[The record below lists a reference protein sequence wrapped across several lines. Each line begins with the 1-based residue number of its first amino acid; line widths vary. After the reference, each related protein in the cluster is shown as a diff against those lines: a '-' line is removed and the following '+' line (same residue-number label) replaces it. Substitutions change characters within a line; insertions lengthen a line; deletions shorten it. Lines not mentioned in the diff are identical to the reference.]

1 LTFGAVLAE
10 VSLVLSVLS
19 KQDGPVRVPPI
30 STLHRHPILGY
41 GKSFT
46 ARLVPSS
53 SFGNILPNWN
63 RDENVVVKSLRHRE
77 ILDPTRQH
85 ADERILRL
93 ENFLRELRVLTHE
106 PLRNHE
112 NIARLIG
119 VGWERNRLSIKTS
132 VFHWPFLVLEH
143 APYGNLSD
151 FLENHG
157 VDFDTRRALCLDVGM
172 GLQKLHQCDVIHGD
186 MKLENVLVSRHP
198 TRKYVAKI
206 ADFGFTIFDLEG
218 NLPTTKRLGY
228 SEPWEAPES
237 ASTLAFRDRQS
248 TDTYSYGFLIWKCLS
263 YGHHPFDEAGGA
275 ISNQSLETI
284 KKLKATDGVPEY
296 AVRALKGVLD
306 NSLLSASRQAFQHT
320 VRLSHARRS
329 LDSAVKSLM

>member
-1 LTFGAVLAE
+1 M
-10 VSLVLSVLS
+10 LSVLS
-19 KQDGPVRVPPI
+19 KQDGPARVPPI
-30 STLHRHPILGY
+30 STLHLNPVLGY
-41 GKSFT
+41 GTSFT

-53 SFGNILPNWN
+53 SFGNLLPDWH

-77 ILDPTRQH
+77 IFDPTRRH
-85 ADERILRL
+85 PDERILRL

-112 NIARLIG
+112 NIVRLIG

-143 APYGNLSD
+143 AHYGSLSD
-151 FLENHG
+151 FLENHA

-186 MKLENVLVSRHP
+186 MKLENVLVAKHS

-206 ADFGFTIFDLEG
+206 ADFGFTIFDLQG
-218 NLPTTKRLGY
+218 NSPTTQKVGY

-237 ASTLAFRDRQS
+237 ANTLSFRDRQS
-248 TDTYSYGFLIWKCLS
+248 TDTYSYGFLIWRCLS
-263 YGHHPFDEAGGA
+263 YGHHPFDEAGGGL
-275 ISNQSLETI
+275 SFQSLETI
-284 KKLKATDGVPEY
+284 KQLKATDKVLEY
-296 AVRALKGVLD
+296 ALEALRGVLD
-306 NSLLSASRQAFQHT
+306 DSLLFVSRQALLHT
-320 VRLSHARRS
+320 VRLSPAIRS
-329 LDSAVKSLM
+329 LGSAVKSLA

>member
-1 LTFGAVLAE
+1 
-10 VSLVLSVLS
+10 VLSVLS
-19 KQDGPVRVPPI
+19 KQDGPVRVAPI
-30 STLHRHPILGY
+30 STLHLNPVLGY
-41 GKSFT
+41 GKSFI

-53 SFGNILPNWN
+53 SLGKLLPNWY

-85 ADERILRL
+85 PDERILHL

-112 NIARLIG
+112 NITRLIG
-119 VGWERNRLSIKTS
+119 VGWERNRLSIQTS
-132 VFHWPFLVLEH
+132 MFHWPFLVLEH
-143 APYGNLSD
+143 APYGSLSD
-151 FLENHG
+151 FLENYA
-157 VDFDTRRALCLDVGM
+157 VDFDTRRELCLDVGM

-186 MKLENVLVSRHP
+186 MKLENVLIARHS

-218 NLPTTKRLGY
+218 NLPTTERLGY

-237 ASTLAFRDRQS
+237 ASTLSFRDRQS

-263 YGHHPFDEAGGA
+263 YGHHPFDEAAGGV
-275 ISNQSLETI
+275 SNQSLETI
-284 KKLKATDGVPEY
+284 KKLKFTDGVPEY
-296 AVRALKGVLD
+296 ALKALMGVLD
-306 NSLLSASRQAFQHT
+306 DSLLFVSRQALQNT
-320 VRLSHARRS
+320 VRLSPAMRS
-329 LDSAVKSLM
+329 LDSAVKSLA